1 MQGTTE
7 VQHQIADARLP
18 QAAPVFDDAT
28 ALPPAV
34 DVRDPAPAPVECRGP
49 GSRGNGRGRG
59 LLAPPGRSPLA
70 SWRHRRGGH
79 RAQDWQKGGL
89 LAGARPPSSS
99 AAHVPLGLGVGRPLN
114 VAPLSAPCWPPHPAP
129 LLAGGR
135 VWRRGSWRG
144 VMLSVPSRREG
155 HAWRTVRW
163 APGAREPRTSR
174 LPHGGQAH
182 HRIVGA
188 AVGLDPVWDQGALA
202 GQKALP
208 RTTPP

>member
-34 DVRDPAPAPVECRGP
+34 DGRDPAPAPVECRGP

-135 VWRRGSWRG
+135 GVEAWLLARRDAQRA
-144 VMLSVPSRREG
+144 LSQG
-155 HAWRTVRW
+155 
-163 APGAREPRTSR
+163 GARLEDRAMGPR
-174 LPHGGQAH
+174 G
-182 HRIVGA
+182 
-188 AVGLDPVWDQGALA
+188 QGA
-202 GQKALP
+202 
-208 RTTPP
+208 

>member
-34 DVRDPAPAPVECRGP
+34 DGRDPAPAPVECRGP

-79 RAQDWQKGGL
+79 RAQDWQKGASRRARGHRAAPQRTCRWGSEWDARSTWRRSALPAGL
-89 LAGARPPSSS
+89 RTPP
-99 AAHVPLGLGVGRPLN
+99 L
-114 VAPLSAPCWPPHPAP
+114 CWRV
-129 LLAGGR
+129 GR

-163 APGAREPRTSR
+163 APGAREPRTWLFRYVISASMHAYFR
-174 LPHGGQAH
+174 ML
-182 HRIVGA
+182 
-188 AVGLDPVWDQGALA
+188 LL
-202 GQKALP
+202 
-208 RTTPP
+208 